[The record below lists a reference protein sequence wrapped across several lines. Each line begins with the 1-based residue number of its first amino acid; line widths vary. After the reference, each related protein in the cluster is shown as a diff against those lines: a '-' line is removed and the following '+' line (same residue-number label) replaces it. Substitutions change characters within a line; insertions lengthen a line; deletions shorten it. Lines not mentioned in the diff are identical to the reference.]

1 MKVRRRPVKVWQVL
15 AIAAVIGAVFL
26 FFALKQNQ
34 YNVTETEKPFS
45 QTALEQ
51 VEQIAGSKEDLYATG
66 FTYNDSEDETFVV
79 TLSAPGR
86 NGRQQNWNLIFY
98 QADGRMPYRMEKAD
112 EVLSLQA
119 GAQKL
124 DELFPRLERFREEK
138 DEVFGLFKKEKEA
151 QKGENSVQ
159 LDIRDRFGEDDLLL
173 ERETAMQTGTDSSE
187 GETSSQSEDSQN
199 QEKRVSLDEEVSGLV
214 TVTVSESGVEKKAYQ
229 PGDCDENSFVLYRS
243 ARNDEVSTEKL
254 LAIVNVEES

>member
-15 AIAAVIGAVFL
+15 AIAAVVVCVFL
-26 FFALKQNQ
+26 FFALRQSQ
-34 YNVTETEKPFS
+34 YNITETKKPFS

-51 VEQIAGSKEDLYATG
+51 VKQIAGSEEGLYATG

-79 TLSAPGR
+79 SLSAPGR

-98 QADGRMPYRMEKAD
+98 QADGRMPYRMEKA
-112 EVLSLQA
+112 
-119 GAQKL
+119 
-124 DELFPRLERFREEK
+124 